1 MFNLLLLLLLQPSIR
16 SHSTNSTGIQFL
28 RHLKASNKLFPPPPG
43 ISVTAVNYNAT
54 LPHQCVVPS
63 KDNGDNSIS
72 AKAILCI
79 QIRGLV
85 MESKWVISSEVTGLL
100 ALLDEMIDLGY
111 MLAKCSIEEV
121 SASSS
126 SSHPSAS
133 STSVSQKLLPFV
145 SITDDNIVG
154 LIDICASSSS
164 CVETELETETETET
178 GSINEFDDA
187 LYARNTLRRTALDL
201 NVPVFTDIQ
210 SVTAS
215 IHAWKEIKAGSTC
228 TKKKRQTERGKID
241 L

>member
-16 SHSTNSTGIQFL
+16 SHSTNSSGIQFL

-145 SITDDNIVG
+145 SIADDNIVG

-164 CVETELETETETET
+164 CVETELETETET

-228 TKKKRQTERGKID
+228 TKKKRQTEKGKID

>member
-54 LPHQCVVPS
+54 IPHQCVVPS

-126 SSHPSAS
+126 SSLPSAS

-145 SITDDNIVG
+145 SIADDNIVG

-164 CVETELETETETET
+164 CVETELETETE
-178 GSINEFDDA
+178 SINEFDA

-215 IHAWKEIKAGSTC
+215 IHAWKEIKASSTC
-228 TKKKRQTERGKID
+228 KKKKRQTEKGKID

>member
-126 SSHPSAS
+126 SSRPSAS

-145 SITDDNIVG
+145 SITDNNIVG

-164 CVETELETETETET
+164 CVETELETETET
-178 GSINEFDDA
+178 GSINYA

-215 IHAWKEIKAGSTC
+215 IHAWKEIKASSTC
-228 TKKKRQTERGKID
+228 KKKKRQTEKGKID

>member
-54 LPHQCVVPS
+54 IPHQCVVPS

-100 ALLDEMIDLGY
+100 GLLDEMIDLGY

-126 SSHPSAS
+126 SSRPSAS

-145 SITDDNIVG
+145 SIADDNIVG

-164 CVETELETETETET
+164 CVETELETET

-210 SVTAS
+210 SVTES

-228 TKKKRQTERGKID
+228 TKKKRQTEKGKID

>member
-54 LPHQCVVPS
+54 IPHQCVVPS

-85 MESKWVISSEVTGLL
+85 MESKWVISSELTGLL
-100 ALLDEMIDLGY
+100 GLLDEKIDLGY

-126 SSHPSAS
+126 SSLPSAS

-145 SITDDNIVG
+145 SIADDNIVG

-164 CVETELETETETET
+164 CVETELETETEAET
-178 GSINEFDDA
+178 GSINEFDA

-215 IHAWKEIKAGSTC
+215 IHAWKEIKASSTC
-228 TKKKRQTERGKID
+228 KKKKRQTEKGKID

>member
-100 ALLDEMIDLGY
+100 GLLDEMIDLGY

-126 SSHPSAS
+126 SSRPSAS

-145 SITDDNIVG
+145 SIADDNIVG

-178 GSINEFDDA
+178 GSINYA

-228 TKKKRQTERGKID
+228 TKKKRQTEKGKID

>member
-54 LPHQCVVPS
+54 IPHQCVVPS

-85 MESKWVISSEVTGLL
+85 MESKWVISSEVTELL

-126 SSHPSAS
+126 SSHICY
-133 STSVSQKLLPFV
+133 
-145 SITDDNIVG
+145 ITR
-154 LIDICASSSS
+154 S
-164 CVETELETETETET
+164 
-178 GSINEFDDA
+178 
-187 LYARNTLRRTALDL
+187 
-201 NVPVFTDIQ
+201 
-210 SVTAS
+210 
-215 IHAWKEIKAGSTC
+215 K
-228 TKKKRQTERGKID
+228 
-241 L
+241 

>member
-164 CVETELETETETET
+164 CVETELETETET
-178 GSINEFDDA
+178 GSINEFV
-187 LYARNTLRRTALDL
+187 YARNTLRRTALDL

>member
-16 SHSTNSTGIQFL
+16 SHSTNSSGIQFL

-63 KDNGDNSIS
+63 KENGDNSIS

-126 SSHPSAS
+126 SSRPSAS

-145 SITDDNIVG
+145 SIADDNIVG

-164 CVETELETETETET
+164 CVETELETETET

-210 SVTAS
+210 SVTES

-228 TKKKRQTERGKID
+228 TKKKRQTEKGKID

>member
-1 MFNLLLLLLLQPSIR
+1 
-16 SHSTNSTGIQFL
+16 
-28 RHLKASNKLFPPPPG
+28 

-164 CVETELETETETET
+164 CVETELETETET

-228 TKKKRQTERGKID
+228 TKKKRQTEKGKID

>member
-54 LPHQCVVPS
+54 IPHQCVVPS

-126 SSHPSAS
+126 SSRPSAS

-145 SITDDNIVG
+145 SIADDNIVG

-164 CVETELETETETET
+164 CVETELETET

-228 TKKKRQTERGKID
+228 TKKKRQTEKGKID

>member
-126 SSHPSAS
+126 SSRPSAS

-145 SITDDNIVG
+145 SIADDNIVG

-164 CVETELETETETET
+164 CVETELETETET
-178 GSINEFDDA
+178 GSINEFDA

-210 SVTAS
+210 SVTES

-228 TKKKRQTERGKID
+228 TKKKRQTEKGKID

>member
-54 LPHQCVVPS
+54 IPHQCVVPS

-126 SSHPSAS
+126 SSRPSAS

-145 SITDDNIVG
+145 SIADDNIVG

-164 CVETELETETETET
+164 CVETELETETET

-210 SVTAS
+210 SVTES

-228 TKKKRQTERGKID
+228 TKKKRQTEKGKID

>member
-100 ALLDEMIDLGY
+100 GLLDEMIDLGY

-164 CVETELETETETET
+164 CVETELETETET

-210 SVTAS
+210 SVTES

-228 TKKKRQTERGKID
+228 TKKKRQTEKGKID